1 MLNDRWR
8 TRVEPSAFG
17 YVRAI
22 EIQYDIF
29 AIEFQYDIFGGNKL
43 PGLLVIH
50 VLRTHDIMCIVDLTE
65 ISCLHIICM
74 LIVVRVGVI

>member
-1 MLNDRWR
+1 MIDGALELRR
-8 TRVEPSAFG
+8 TASG

-22 EIQYDIF
+22 ELQYDIF

-50 VLRTHDIMCIVDLTE
+50 VLRTHDMCIVDLTE

>member
-50 VLRTHDIMCIVDLTE
+50 VLRIVDLTE

-74 LIVVRVGVI
+74 LIVVRVGVILSQI